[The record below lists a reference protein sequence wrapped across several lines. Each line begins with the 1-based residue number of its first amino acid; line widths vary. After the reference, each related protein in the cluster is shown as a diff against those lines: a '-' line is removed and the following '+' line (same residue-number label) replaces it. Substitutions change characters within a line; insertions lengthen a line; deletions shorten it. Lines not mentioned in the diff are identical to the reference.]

1 MYIYLLSYEQQVI
14 LGTEKLQSLQQWLE
28 MSEVEREDFLVSI
41 KNMVLICELEY
52 MGAFSEA
59 QSVPFDYDSIRCLY
73 LFLHR
78 IDVDDMSRFN
88 GRWFNDSKG
97 IRQRNSSDTLAHR
110 AKMTKQQL
118 MALFVS
124 QCLRD
129 PDPELKDEL
138 ASLVNITAK
147 AQFSIHKDHYGKKN
161 REPSAL
167 SDEGIVFMLNEC
179 ASSLAPMKD
188 ITHEIRTKNQN
199 AYAREN
205 GIDPNGDEVCMIARD
220 FSKHMDKYSDE
231 RRAQLTAYKTT

>member
-1 MYIYLLSYEQQVI
+1 
-14 LGTEKLQSLQQWLE
+14 
-28 MSEVEREDFLVSI
+28 MSEVEREDFLVPI

-52 MGAFSEA
+52 MGAFSDA

-78 IDVDDMSRFN
+78 IDVDDISRFN

-97 IRQRNSSDTLAHR
+97 QHQRNSSDTFAPR
-110 AKMTKQQL
+110 DRMAKQQL

-161 REPSAL
+161 CESPSAL
-167 SDEGIVFMLNEC
+167 SEKGIVFFLNEC

-220 FSKHMDKYSDE
+220 FSKHIDKYSDE

>member
-1 MYIYLLSYEQQVI
+1 
-14 LGTEKLQSLQQWLE
+14 
-28 MSEVEREDFLVSI
+28 MSEVEREDFLVPI

-52 MGAFSEA
+52 MGAFSDA

-118 MALFVS
+118 MALLVS
-124 QCLRD
+124 QWLRD

-188 ITHEIRTKNQN
+188 ITHKVRDKNQN

-205 GIDPNGDEVCMIARD
+205 GINPNGDEVCMIARD
-220 FSKHMDKYSDE
+220 FNKHIDKYSDQ
-231 RRAQLTAYKTT
+231 RRAQLTAYKPK

>member
-1 MYIYLLSYEQQVI
+1 
-14 LGTEKLQSLQQWLE
+14 
-28 MSEVEREDFLVSI
+28 
-41 KNMVLICELEY
+41 

-88 GRWFNDSKG
+88 ARWFNGSKG
-97 IRQRNSSDTLAHR
+97 NEHNDSSDTIAHR
-110 AKMTKQQL
+110 ARMAKQQL
-118 MALFVS
+118 MALLVS

-129 PDPELKDEL
+129 PDLELKDEL

-147 AQFSIHKDHYGKKN
+147 AQFSIHKDHFGKKN
-161 REPSAL
+161 CRPSDL
-167 SDEGIVFMLNEC
+167 KDKGIVFMLNEC

-188 ITHEIRTKNQN
+188 ITHKVRDKNQN
-199 AYAREN
+199 AYAAREN

-220 FSKHMDKYSDE
+220 FSKHINKYSNK

>member
-14 LGTEKLQSLQQWLE
+14 LGTEKLQSLQQWLD
-28 MSEVEREDFLVSI
+28 MSDVEREDFLVSI
-41 KNMVLICELEY
+41 KNMFLIGELEY

-118 MALFVS
+118 MALLVS
-124 QCLRD
+124 QCLK
-129 PDPELKDEL
+129 EILIENSKMSWL
-138 ASLVNITAK
+138 ASST
-147 AQFSIHKDHYGKKN
+147 
-161 REPSAL
+161 
-167 SDEGIVFMLNEC
+167 
-179 ASSLAPMKD
+179 
-188 ITHEIRTKNQN
+188 
-199 AYAREN
+199 
-205 GIDPNGDEVCMIARD
+205 
-220 FSKHMDKYSDE
+220 
-231 RRAQLTAYKTT
+231 